1 MSIRMLTAVGAGVWL
16 KAPGDCRVIM
26 ANGRLGSAPMSH
38 EDTSSV

>member
-1 MSIRMLTAVGAGVWL
+1 MTIRMLTAAGAGVWL
-16 KAPGDCRVIM
+16 KSPGDCRIIM